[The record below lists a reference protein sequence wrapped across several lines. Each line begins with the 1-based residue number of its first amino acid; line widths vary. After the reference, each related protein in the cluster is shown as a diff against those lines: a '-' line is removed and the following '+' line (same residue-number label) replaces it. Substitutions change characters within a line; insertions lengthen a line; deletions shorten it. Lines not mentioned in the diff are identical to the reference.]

1 VVKLQIIEE
10 PRLAFHQNKM
20 HVDIRAGL
28 SAFGAFD
35 KGGAG
40 VPIPI
45 RLGVIGTTATVD
57 GVRDWL
63 EQCKNGVASGEEKLT
78 TLRPPFPG
86 MTEQVF
92 GTSLELSNTATRTI
106 TRHELTAA
114 LGKSEPLRH
123 LAETFMQ
130 HARDLAGKSG
140 LHVLV
145 VAPPPEVFA
154 LGDAPQASVS
164 DPPIDELQ
172 EPAPEQL
179 APSPSTLNF
188 HDMFKAQA
196 IDLQLPCQVLRP
208 DTYGSSAAGRARG
221 RRLQDKATT
230 AWNFHTA
237 LYYKAGGVPWRL
249 ARQPS
254 TLTTCYV
261 GVSFFKSLAG
271 DKLMT
276 SVAQVFDERGEGL
289 VVQGGSASYDKDD
302 RSPHLSAE
310 DAQELLAGGLATY
323 RREHKT
329 MPARLVMH
337 KTSYFN
343 VQEKEGFTRA
353 AEDEKLEVLD
363 LVTVR
368 RSGARVLRAGDSP
381 MVRGTAML
389 FDEKSGIVYLKGT
402 VPYFQVYPGA
412 YIPRALE
419 FIREDGETGASELAR
434 ELIELSKLNF
444 NNTQFDT
451 GDPITVRAARRVGD
465 ILKHVPSGKKVNS
478 RFRYFT

>member
-1 VVKLQIIEE
+1 
-10 PRLAFHQNKM
+10 
-20 HVDIRAGL
+20 
-28 SAFGAFD
+28 
-35 KGGAG
+35 
-40 VPIPI
+40 
-45 RLGVIGTTATVD
+45 
-57 GVRDWL
+57 
-63 EQCKNGVASGEEKLT
+63 
-78 TLRPPFPG
+78 
-86 MTEQVF
+86 
-92 GTSLELSNTATRTI
+92 
-106 TRHELTAA
+106 
-114 LGKSEPLRH
+114 
-123 LAETFMQ
+123 
-130 HARDLAGKSG
+130 
-140 LHVLV
+140 VLV

-154 LGDAPQASVS
+154 LGDAPQAVP

-172 EPAPEQL
+172 ELAPEQR
-179 APSPSTLNF
+179 APPPSTLNF
-188 HDMFKAQA
+188 HDLFKAQA
-196 IDLQLPCQVLRP
+196 IDLPLPCQLLRP
-208 DTYGSSAAGRARG
+208 DTYGPSSGGRTRG

-254 TLTTCYV
+254 MLTTCYV

-289 VVQGGSASYDKDD
+289 IVQGGSASYDKDD
-302 RSPHLSAE
+302 RSPHLSRE

-337 KTSYFN
+337 KTSNFN
-343 VQEKEGFTRA
+343 AEEREGFIRA

-368 RSGARVLRAGDSP
+368 RSGARILRAGDSP

-389 FDEKSGIVYLKGT
+389 FDGKSGIVYLKGT

-412 YIPRALE
+412 YIPRAIE
-419 FIREDGETGASELAR
+419 FIREDGETGATELAR
-434 ELIELSKLNF
+434 ELVELSKLNF

-465 ILKHVPSGKKVNS
+465 ILKHVPSGKKVNA

>member
-1 VVKLQIIEE
+1 
-10 PRLAFHQNKM
+10 
-20 HVDIRAGL
+20 
-28 SAFGAFD
+28 
-35 KGGAG
+35 
-40 VPIPI
+40 
-45 RLGVIGTTATVD
+45 
-57 GVRDWL
+57 VRDWL
-63 EQCKNGVASGEEKLT
+63 EHCKHGVASDEQKLKA
-78 TLRPPFPG
+78 LRPPFPG
-86 MTEQVF
+86 MTQQLF
-92 GTSLELSNTATRTI
+92 GTSLELSDAATRAI
-106 TRHELTAA
+106 SRHELSKA
-114 LGKSEPLRH
+114 LAKSDPLPH
-123 LAETFMQ
+123 IVEAFMD

-145 VAPPPEVFA
+145 VAPPAEVFA
-154 LGDAPQASVS
+154 LGDTPRTRTP

-172 EPAPEQL
+172 EPAPEQE
-179 APSPSTLNF
+179 PSPPSTLNF
-188 HDMFKAQA
+188 HDLFKAQA
-196 IDLQLPCQVLRP
+196 LDLQLPCQLSRP
-208 DTYGSSAAGRARG
+208 DTYGSISIGRG

-249 ARQPS
+249 ARQAAV
-254 TLTTCYV
+254 LTTCYV
-261 GVSFFKSLAG
+261 GVSFFRSVAG

-289 VVQGGSASYDKDD
+289 IVQGGSASYDKDD
-302 RSPHLSAE
+302 RSPHSSRQ
-310 DAQELLAGGLATY
+310 DAQELLANGLATY

-329 MPARLVMH
+329 MPARVVMH

-343 VQEKEGFTRA
+343 ADEREGFKRA

-363 LVTVR
+363 LVSVR

-389 FDEKSGIVYLKGT
+389 FDDKSGIVYLKGT

-419 FIREDGETGASELAR
+419 FVRADGETGASDLAHELVG
-434 ELIELSKLNF
+434 LSKLNF
-444 NNTQFDT
+444 NNTQFDS

-465 ILKHVPSGKKVNS
+465 ILKHVPSGKKVNA

>member
-1 VVKLQIIEE
+1 MKLQMVEE
-10 PRLAFHQNKM
+10 PRLAFHENNM

-35 KGGAG
+35 KGSVS

-63 EQCKNGVASGEEKLT
+63 ERCKNGVASDEEKLT
-78 TLRPPFPG
+78 RLRPAFPG
-86 MTEQVF
+86 MTHQVF
-92 GTSLELSNTATRTI
+92 GTSLELSDTATRTI

-208 DTYGSSAAGRARG
+208 DTYGSSAAVRARS

-237 LYYKAGGVPWRL
+237 LCYKAGGVPWRL